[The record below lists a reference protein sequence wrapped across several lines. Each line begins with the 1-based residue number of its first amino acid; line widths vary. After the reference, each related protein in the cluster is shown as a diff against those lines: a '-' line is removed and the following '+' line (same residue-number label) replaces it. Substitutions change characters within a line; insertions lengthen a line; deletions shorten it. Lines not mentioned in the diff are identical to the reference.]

1 MKPTPAINA
10 FWKRFVKSQG
20 IDNRPCPVAFYFCD
34 NRHDADSCAA
44 LVVAGIKQATAPS
57 QWWFDKHKQSLPRI
71 GEYFVVTNWNGEPQ
85 AVIQTTAVLIVPF
98 GQVDAA
104 FAYAEGEG
112 DRSLAEWRRVHRSYY
127 TREMGCD
134 ESEITDDFA
143 VVCHHFRCVYCG

>member
-10 FWKRFVKSQG
+10 FWKRFVKSHG
-20 IDNRPCPVAFYFCD
+20 IDNRPCPIAFYFCD
-34 NRHDADSCAA
+34 NRHDADTCTA

-57 QWWFDKHKQSLPRI
+57 QWWFNKHKEALPRI

-85 AVIQTTAVLIVPF
+85 AVIQTTAILVVPF
-98 GQVDAA
+98 GQIDAA
-104 FAYAEGEG
+104 FAFAEGEG

-127 TREMGCD
+127 AREMGCD

-143 VVCHHFRCVYCG
+143 IVCHHFRCVYCG